1 MIHVSQLQDYPLF
14 SGLSED
20 VLAGLAERLVRRTLA
35 KDAYLY
41 YPGNPGLSMYLVESG
56 LVRQFFCDSNGNE
69 FLLNLVGPRSSISLP
84 FLNDKQVRPTGAAAQ
99 VQTIVLCLSREDLFY
114 FMDRSSELM
123 HNVYT
128 DLTNSLIKL
137 MMHSRM
143 LASANLNERL
153 AAILLYMSRTAQ
165 GPWPANGSRDEFI
178 LPMSQTDLAGWLG
191 ASRGR
196 LNRVLNDF
204 EKLGLV
210 RLDGQRLQ
218 ILDRPQLERIA
229 EGLTLSSL

>member
-1 MIHVSQLQDYPLF
+1 MIPVSHLQDYPLF
-14 SGLSED
+14 SGLSEAD
-20 VLAGLAERLVRRTLA
+20 LAGLAARLVRRTFA
-35 KDAYLY
+35 KNAYLY

-56 LVRQFFCDSNGNE
+56 LVRQFFCDGKGNE

-99 VQTIVLCLSREDLFY
+99 VQTIVLCLAREDLFY
-114 FMDRSSELM
+114 FMDRSSQLM

-137 MMHSRM
+137 MMHTRM

-153 AAILLYMSRTAQ
+153 AAILLYLSRTAQ
-165 GPWPANGSRDEFI
+165 GPWPGTGSRDEFI

-196 LNRVLNDF
+196 LNRALGHL
-204 EKLGLV
+204 EKLELV
-210 RLDGQRLQ
+210 RLNGQRLQ
-218 ILDRPQLERIA
+218 ILDRQQLEQIA
-229 EGLTLSSL
+229 EGLTLNTL